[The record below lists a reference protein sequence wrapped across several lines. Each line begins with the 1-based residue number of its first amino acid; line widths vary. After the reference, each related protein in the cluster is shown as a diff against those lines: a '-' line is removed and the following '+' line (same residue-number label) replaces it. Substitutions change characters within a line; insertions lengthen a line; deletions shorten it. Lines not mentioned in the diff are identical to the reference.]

1 MRMLVAEGIVSRDQ
15 FEEAARI
22 QATRGGQLD
31 ARLVEL
37 GAIDEQGLLRYLV
50 RRFPVTHWPAARLKV
65 IASAAVRAVPG
76 RLAVALRVMP
86 LALASERLTLGITDP
101 SRGHAFDE
109 VRHHTGLV
117 VVPALLAHGDLD
129 WALRYYYP
137 AEAGGD
143 SPEPEERPLPLTERV
158 TREMMVP
165 APAGPVGGGSGGA
178 DSIED
183 AMRAIPLVTRSPGE
197 ERPEAER
204 DPGARDTVRFRKPH
218 GSQAAGRSAP
228 AAVAVA
234 GAGKKAAF
242 DTARIRTLGPDSRA
256 ETASRASEPAG
267 AGYRVP
273 GAAERGGG
281 AVLRRPIERVGAGA
295 GAAPVESKPIR
306 SIDDSWVA
314 AALSPAPGGE
324 PGSGKIR
331 QAPGRREARR
341 DSDPERDGQ
350 ARRGPS
356 EGELIDAIARSD
368 SRDEAISLALRYL
381 LRLADRAAFF
391 VVRRG
396 EIRGFDIDGQDTSKE
411 SIRSFWIPATAPS
424 ALARA
429 VEDRE
434 MQLGPLTR
442 HPADGVLSAALGGR
456 PDRAL
461 VIPVLLRSRVVGL
474 FYADGLRVDV
484 PPWSRLTRLA
494 EAVAGSL
501 SRAILSGARR

>member
-1 MRMLVAEGIVSRDQ
+1 MLVAEGIVSRDQ
-15 FEEAARI
+15 FDEAARI

-31 ARLVEL
+31 VRLVEI
-37 GAIDEQGLLRYLV
+37 GAIDEQSLLRYLV
-50 RRFPVTHWPAARLKV
+50 RRFPVTHWPAARLRV
-65 IASAAVRAVPG
+65 ITSAAVRAVPG

-86 LALASERLTLGITDP
+86 LALTSEQLTLGVTDP

-109 VRHHTGLV
+109 VSHHTGLV
-117 VVPALLAHGDLD
+117 VVPALLSHGDLD

-137 AEAGGD
+137 AEAGGGSSELQD
-143 SPEPEERPLPLTERV
+143 RPLPLTERV
-158 TREMMVP
+158 TREIAAP
-165 APAGPVGGGSGGA
+165 APAGRVGGGSGGV

-183 AMRAIPLVTRSPGE
+183 AMRAIPLVTRSSGE
-197 ERPEAER
+197 EQTETER
-204 DPGARDTVRFRKPH
+204 EPGARDTVRFRRPR
-218 GSQAAGRSAP
+218 GPAAAGRP
-228 AAVAVA
+228 AAAEVAMA
-234 GAGKKAAF
+234 GATGKTAF
-242 DTARIRTLGPDSRA
+242 DTARIRTIARSSKGGEAFRESG
-256 ETASRASEPAG
+256 PAG

-273 GAAERGGG
+273 STAERGGG

-295 GAAPVESKPIR
+295 EATPVESKPIR
-306 SIDDSWVA
+306 SIDDSWIA
-314 AALSPAPGGE
+314 AAAPPASGGE
-324 PGSGKIR
+324 
-331 QAPGRREARR
+331 AER
-341 DSDPERDGQ
+341 DSGAERVTKV
-350 ARRGPS
+350 RRGPS
-356 EGELIDAIARSD
+356 EGELIDAIARCE

-391 VVRRG
+391 AVRRG
-396 EIRGFDIDGQDTSKE
+396 EIRGFDIAGRDTSKE

-424 ALARA
+424 SLARA

-461 VIPVLLRSRVVGL
+461 AIPVLLKSRVVGL
-474 FYADGLRVDV
+474 LYADGLRVDV

-494 EAVAGSL
+494 DAVAGSF